1 MKIHKNDTVLVTT
14 GKDSGKQGVVEKV
27 FPMNGTV
34 VVTGVNQYK
43 RHIKRRS
50 KDQPGEIVTLTRPLD
65 VSKVS
70 LICPKCKQPTR
81 VGFKVEKNKKIRV
94 CRKCNLDL

>member
-14 GKDSGKQGVVEKV
+14 GKDSGHQAVVEKV
-27 FPMNGTV
+27 FPAKNMV

-43 RHIKRRS
+43 RHIKKRS
-50 KDQPGEIVTLTRPLD
+50 KDQPGEIVTLTRPMA
-65 VSKVS
+65 VSKVA

-81 VGFKVEKNKKIRV
+81 VGFRIEKNKKIRV
-94 CRKCNLDL
+94 CRKCNLDI